1 MGDGGWV
8 EAALLLAAAELSGSA
23 TAPREEGEWDGS
35 VRVEGRGGVGCGRGG
50 EVAAVGEE
58 AAEHCRRRQRFSLA
72 CERQRGGHEYTTTR
86 LLQVC
91 RYKSY

>member
-1 MGDGGWV
+1 VGDGGWV

-58 AAEHCRRRQRFSLA
+58 AAEHCRRRNWRPARDKEEDPS
-72 CERQRGGHEYTTTR
+72 TR
-86 LLQVC
+86 LA
-91 RYKSY
+91 